1 MSNHIHIDLN
11 SLKNNILNESAVA
24 QFAGELKYLFW
35 HLSAPR
41 LFQSDA
47 VPSVNVT
54 GKKADLEKFANVMG
68 HEKKY
73 MDAYLKHGLGD
84 PKVLRDRVALEKA
97 VFRFENDTG
106 LKWPLK

>member
-1 MSNHIHIDLN
+1 MSNNIDIDLN
-11 SLKNNILNESAVA
+11 SLKENILNESAVA

-41 LFQSDA
+41 LFHGRGT
-47 VPSVNVT
+47 PRVNVT

-84 PKVLRDRVALEKA
+84 PKVLRDRVALQKA

-106 LKWPLK
+106 LTWPLK